1 MKVRKG
7 DLIQLAL
14 RKEFD
19 LIIHGCNC
27 YCTMGAGIAKT
38 IRDTFP
44 EAYEVDCNTVR
55 GDKEKLGTIS
65 HATLSVEDHE
75 LVVVNAYTQF
85 NWHGSGVLVD
95 YLAVE
100 QCMRA
105 VRTLFATK
113 KIGYPRIGAGLA
125 GGDWPTIAKIIDE
138 QLAGVDHTLVE
149 YCSSIE

>member
-14 RKEFD
+14 QKEFD

-44 EAYEVDCNTVR
+44 GAYEADCNTVL
-55 GDKEKLGTIS
+55 GDKKKLGTIS
-65 HATLSVEDHE
+65 HATLSVEGHE
-75 LVVVNAYTQF
+75 LIVVNAYTQF
-85 NWHGSGVLVD
+85 DWNGSGVLVD
-95 YLAVE
+95 YQAIE

-105 VRTLFATK
+105 VRTLFTKK

-125 GGDWPTIAKIIDE
+125 GGDWSRIAQIIDA
-138 QLAGVDHTLVE
+138 QLVGTDHTLVE
-149 YCSSIE
+149 YRSAL